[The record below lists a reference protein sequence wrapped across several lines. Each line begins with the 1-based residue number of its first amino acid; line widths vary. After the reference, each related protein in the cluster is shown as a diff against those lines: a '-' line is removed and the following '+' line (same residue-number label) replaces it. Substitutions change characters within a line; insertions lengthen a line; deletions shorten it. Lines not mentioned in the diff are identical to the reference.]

1 MTDHEDKK
9 TAPLPWRWRI
19 ALARILCAL
28 VLGLAGFLWTGWL
41 MVTGRG
47 WEAILC
53 MIATW
58 ACARL
63 LAGGLYGYKG

>member
-1 MTDHEDKK
+1 MTVNDDKK
-9 TAPLPWRWRI
+9 PAPLPWRWRI
-19 ALARILCAL
+19 ALARIICAL
-28 VLGLAGFLWTGWL
+28 VLGLVGFIWAVWL
-41 MVTGRG
+41 MITGREG
-47 WEAILC
+47 EATLW